1 MVIFMITEQR
11 KRFIEEYLK
20 LHCKN
25 ATQAAKNAGY
35 SQKTAHSQASGILKD
50 SEVLKYLNERK
61 SQLESELRQE
71 FVFEASEAF
80 EILRSIMKNKNAS
93 DRDRIVAARDVL
105 DRAGFNAKE
114 KIELDTKLDEEKNK
128 LDDLLHQIKEK

>member
-1 MVIFMITEQR
+1 MVISMITEQR

-35 SQKTAHSQASGILKD
+35 SQKTAHSQASDILKD